1 MAYHRPKRSYQI
13 AEWRGRLAEIYIL
26 VFFLFQGYWPLYRR
40 YQTTLGEIDLIL
52 RRGHH
57 LAFIEVKYRRR
68 WQVGSFPL
76 SARSQ
81 RRFYQATDLFLAHH
95 PRYHS
100 CQIQMMLAIVS
111 GWGRIKIW
119 RDCGPLSISD

>member
-1 MAYHRPKRSYQI
+1 MTHPRPKRSYQT

-26 VFFLFQGYWPLYRR
+26 VFFLFQGYLPLYRR

-68 WQVGSFPL
+68 WQVSSFPL
-76 SARSQ
+76 SPRSHQ
-81 RRFYQATDLFLAHH
+81 RFYRASALFLAHH
-95 PRYHS
+95 PRYQGCH
-100 CQIQMMLAIVS
+100 IQMMLAIVT
-111 GWGRIKIW
+111 GWGRIKMW
-119 RDCGPLSISD
+119 RDCGPLSVSE